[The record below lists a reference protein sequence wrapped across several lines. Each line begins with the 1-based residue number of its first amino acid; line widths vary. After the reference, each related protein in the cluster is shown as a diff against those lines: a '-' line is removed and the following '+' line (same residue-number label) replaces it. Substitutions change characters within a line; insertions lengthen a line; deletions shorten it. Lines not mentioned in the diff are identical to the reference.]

1 MKNVLLQQAKLTMNI
16 IPGGGD
22 TDKTGG
28 GNTGGGGTGSGDGD
42 GGKLK

>member
-16 IPGGGD
+16 IPGGGE

-28 GNTGGGGTGSGDGD
+28 GNTGGGTGGSGTGDDG
-42 GGKLK
+42 K